1 MSTGA
6 NGDGGSALIE
16 CRNVSVRF
24 GGVEALSDLNLT
36 VRQGEI
42 LGIAGPNGAGKTTL
56 FNTISG
62 HVQTR
67 GGSVMLDGRP
77 IAGMRPDRIFQLG
90 IARTFQIPELI
101 GTQSVHTNILVGA
114 HFAHD
119 TNVGAAVAFGRQSYD
134 AAYDALVAYGLAEHR
149 DKLAG
154 SASLYEKKMIMIA
167 SAMAHTPRALLLD
180 EPIGGLT
187 THEAQSIL
195 DIILRIRER
204 GTTVVIVEHVMR
216 MLMAISDRLAI
227 LNRGT
232 LLFEGRPQEVRENE
246 DVQRLYLGSAFDRS
260 QT

>member
-1 MSTGA
+1 MSSGE
-6 NGDGGSALIE
+6 NGDGSAALIE

-62 HVQTR
+62 HVQPR
-67 GGSVMLDGRP
+67 GGSVLLDSRP
-77 IAGMRPDRIFQLG
+77 IVGMRPDLIFQLG

-101 GTQSVHTNILVGA
+101 GTQNVHTNILVGA

-119 TNVGAAVAFGRQSYD
+119 TNVGAAVSFGRQSYD
-134 AAYDALVAYGLAEHR
+134 AAYDALVAYGLAEQR
-149 DKLAG
+149 EKLAG

-246 DVQRLYLGSAFDRS
+246 DVQRLYLGSALGGS

>member
-1 MSTGA
+1 MSTGD
-6 NGDGGSALIE
+6 NGVALIE
-16 CRNVSVRF
+16 CRDVSVRF
-24 GGVEALSDLNLT
+24 GGVEALSHLNLT
-36 VRQGEI
+36 VWQGEI

-62 HVQTR
+62 HVQPR
-67 GGSVMLDGRP
+67 SGSVLLDGRP
-77 IAGMRPDRIFQLG
+77 IGGMRPDRIFQLG

-119 TNVGAAVAFGRQSYD
+119 TNVGAAVAFGGRSYD

-180 EPIGGLT
+180 EPVGGLST
-187 THEAQSIL
+187 NEAQSIL
-195 DIILRIRER
+195 DIIVRVRER

-216 MLMAISDRLAI
+216 VLMAISDRLAI

-232 LLFEGRPQEVRENE
+232 LLFEGRPEEVRENE
-246 DVQRLYLGSAFDRS
+246 DVQRLYLGSSFRRS
-260 QT
+260 RT